1 MSLLAQVETA
11 SFGDVIVAAVTG
23 ELDRSNVL
31 EVRERLLELVPG
43 DASGVVI
50 DFSKLRYIDSAG
62 MDMLFDLQRRLVMR
76 RAALALCLPKGA
88 VVNRALT
95 LAGVTVLIPF
105 GNDLPAAV
113 ESLSGADD

>member
-1 MSLLAQVETA
+1 MSLLAQVATS
-11 SFGDVIVAAVTG
+11 SFGDVVVAAITG

-31 EVRERLLELVPG
+31 EVRERLMELVPS
-43 DASGVVI
+43 DASGVVL

-105 GNDLPAAV
+105 GNDVPAAV